1 MTTPTDWIGFF
12 DADHDSS
19 YEEDLDLGGTWLL
32 DLVAA
37 VDFLRR
43 GDRNG
48 LTVWD
53 ALEEA
58 SRWWAAERISA
69 INGVPDPDLA
79 DLARADPDALH
90 RSLTRLLD
98 ATALNPPCT
107 AEVALQQAVRRWTST
122 MSSLHNES
130 EPWLRPI
137 RWRDP

>member
-1 MTTPTDWIGFF
+1 MTTPTDWNGFF
-12 DADHDSS
+12 EADDDAP
-19 YEEDLDLGGTWLL
+19 YVEDLDLGGTWLL

-58 SRWWAAERISA
+58 SRWWAAERVSA
-69 INGVPDPDLA
+69 IDGVPDPDLA
-79 DLARADPDALH
+79 DLAWADPDALH
-90 RSLTRLLD
+90 RSLARLLD
-98 ATALNPPCT
+98 ATALDPQRT
-107 AEVALQQAVRRWTST
+107 ADVALQQAVRRWTAT
-122 MSSLHNES
+122 MSSLHNEG
-130 EPWLRPI
+130 EPWPRPI